1 MLWSRNGT
9 TRGGAVSDGRTA
21 WRAYAA
27 IAADL
32 RDQITTGSLAPG
44 MPVPSEATL
53 SRTYGVV
60 RNTVRRA
67 LAALEADGLIRT
79 QPGRGRVVLDPAEP
93 APAAGERVPEYRRIA
108 TALRASIAAGELQP
122 GDALPSEAAL
132 VTAYGVSRGTA
143 RQALADL
150 EGAGLIESHHGKGRF
165 VCQPS

>member
-1 MLWSRNGT
+1 
-9 TRGGAVSDGRTA
+9 VSDGRTP

-93 APAAGERVPEYRRIA
+93 TPAGEHVPEYRRIA
-108 TALRASIAAGELQP
+108 TALRTTITAGELQP

-132 VTAYGVSRGTA
+132 MTAHGVSRGTA

-150 EGAGLIESHHGKGRF
+150 EGAGLIESRHGKGRF